1 MIIFHSISTK
11 AGIKSV
17 SMQRN
22 EPSVL
27 VSAYFLYK
35 RPFLRHLMPSLSRH
49 TNNMML
55 DSGSISAIRAG
66 DTEWFNMSDYIFYLA
81 RNYPFNIVANLDIP
95 FIRSGKKRIP
105 LNRDEILKLNIENA
119 LKLLNSRLPAR
130 KLIVLQGEKKDD
142 YIIMLEELKRHRSFT
157 DDHTIILGIGSLI
170 GRRWGETIEIIR
182 EVREL
187 LPCARWVHTF
197 GVGSGRRIPDLVGL
211 KVTSTDT
218 AYASIISNYGKVIL
232 PYGSIKLPKERNY
245 YQGTLMPLNMATIT
259 QITPL
264 SCD

>member
-119 LKLLNSRLPAR
+119 LKLLNSR
-130 KLIVLQGEKKDD
+130 
-142 YIIMLEELKRHRSFT
+142 F
-157 DDHTIILGIGSLI
+157 
-170 GRRWGETIEIIR
+170 
-182 EVREL
+182 